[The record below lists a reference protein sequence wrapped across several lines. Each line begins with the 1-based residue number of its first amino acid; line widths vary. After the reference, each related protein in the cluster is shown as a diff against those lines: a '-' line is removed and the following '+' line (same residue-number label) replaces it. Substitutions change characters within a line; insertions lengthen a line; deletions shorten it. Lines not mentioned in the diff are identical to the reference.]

1 MAFFSKVIKPVVEM
15 QAIST
20 LLGEGCIL
28 DGNLRAPSFVRIDG
42 QINGDVFVEDGL
54 ILGET
59 GLITGNIVTKE
70 MVVFGT
76 VNGNIQVGSLEIKAT
91 GRINGEIS
99 TQTLM
104 VENGGVLSSG
114 SFSMDKNET
123 PAPKTISVQK
133 VIAV

>member
-91 GRINGEIS
+91 GRIQRVFFHG
-99 TQTLM
+99 
-104 VENGGVLSSG
+104 
-114 SFSMDKNET
+114 
-123 PAPKTISVQK
+123 
-133 VIAV
+133 